1 MDFSELIQVPK
12 LNNVV
17 LHRQLKPPIYGTLC
31 LTFSHIIVSS
41 RNNESENSNE
51 NEEIWVSKKKCSL
64 SANSVTSYHPAAAPE
79 H

>member
-51 NEEIWVSKKKCSL
+51 NEEIWVSKKIVLYQQISI
-64 SANSVTSYHPAAAPE
+64 TSYHPAAAPE